1 MHLLPSLPKT
11 LRQLSFTQWEIPRSE
26 RKYVDTK
33 WGTEISSHA
42 QNYLPREMAKL
53 SQRLEE
59 LCPPWQM
66 DTASFLQSIIEL
78 SNPSTMVQSSLKRLS
93 LRCSLS
99 TPERSRREFEILIL
113 LAAKAALSLP
123 QLETLE
129 LWGVCRDQE
138 ESRAY
143 IFRYC
148 YEDGRPRIVWRSSAE
163 AMGAQR
169 QIIARWGEVAQ
180 QQSHPTLAYD
190 VVPLKETSE
199 KIYKSR
205 GTCIYRHLLLKNLV
219 FDPITQKILENEPY
233 DWQLDEEGDAPQQQ
247 GGPLNSD
254 LASNSSS
261 SDLSMDPLTPDADY
275 VSLQADIAALDNQ
288 VGAFLQN
295 HQW

>member
-11 LRQLSFTQWEIPRSE
+11 LRQLSFTQWEIPRHE
-26 RKYVDTK
+26 RRYMDKGR
-33 WGTEISSHA
+33 GTEISSHA

-66 DTASFLQSIIEL
+66 DTASFLQSIIQL
-78 SNPSTMVQSSLKRLS
+78 SDPSTMVGSSLKHLS

-99 TPERSRREFEILIL
+99 IPERSRREFEFLIL

-123 QLETLE
+123 QLKVFE
-129 LWGVCRDQE
+129 LWGVCRAQE

-169 QIIARWGEVAQ
+169 QIIAQWSEVAQ
-180 QQSHPTLAYD
+180 QQSHSTLAYD

-199 KIYKSR
+199 KIFDSR
-205 GTCIYRHLLLKNLV
+205 GTCIYRHLLLKELM

-233 DWQLDEEGDAPQQQ
+233 GWKLDEENDTPQQ
-247 GGPLNSD
+247 GD
-254 LASNSSS
+254 LLDPNLDPNPAS
-261 SDLSMDPLTPDADY
+261 SDLSTDSDILDDDFT
-275 VSLQADIAALDNQ
+275 SLQADIVAHDSSVA
-288 VGAFLQN
+288 VFIQN
-295 HQW
+295 DQW